1 MPSLT
6 TAIITTT
13 EMTQTGYSTKTHLQI
28 DRSFFVSHRTHAM
41 IYFASLE
48 IFIHKGGGTQR
59 LQNHCV
65 QCIIE

>member
-1 MPSLT
+1 MPNLT

-28 DRSFFVSHRTHAM
+28 DRSIFVSHRTHAI

-48 IFIHKGGGTQR
+48 IFRHKGGGMQR
-59 LQNHCV
+59 
-65 QCIIE
+65 